1 MKPDQLDLFPQTK
14 EAFDLP
20 DAEIEYF
27 PGLFSVERADA
38 LLESLIDKI
47 EWVQN
52 KIRFYGKESLVPRLE
67 AWYGDAGKSYTYS
80 GIRMEPKLWIEELLE
95 IKKVI
100 EPIAETRFNSVLIN
114 FYRDGKDRVAWHSD
128 DESEE
133 HDENAFRVQVVL
145 LLIGCYFARS
155 GRDLDYLGRPEAG
168 LNEQDLANLGADE
181 EYQDI
186 LRAARFEKGLSE
198 ALDYLEKR
206 NLLFRSGAGR
216 YFLSSAGIYFLNQ
229 LVQEY
234 EQS

>member
-1 MKPDQLDLFPQTK
+1 
-14 EAFDLP
+14 
-20 DAEIEYF
+20 
-27 PGLFSVERADA
+27 
-38 LLESLIDKI
+38 
-47 EWVQN
+47 
-52 KIRFYGKESLVPRLE
+52 
-67 AWYGDAGKSYTYS
+67 
-80 GIRMEPKLWIEELLE
+80 
-95 IKKVI
+95 
-100 EPIAETRFNSVLIN
+100 
-114 FYRDGKDRVAWHSD
+114 
-128 DESEE
+128 
-133 HDENAFRVQVVL
+133 VVL
-145 LLIGCYFARS
+145 LLIGRYFARS

-216 YFLSSAGIYFLNQ
+216 YFLSSAGSYFLHQ

>member
-1 MKPDQLDLFPQTK
+1 MPDF
-14 EAFDLP
+14 
-20 DAEIEYF
+20 
-27 PGLFSVERADA
+27 
-38 LLESLIDKI
+38 
-47 EWVQN
+47 
-52 KIRFYGKESLVPRLE
+52 
-67 AWYGDAGKSYTYS
+67 
-80 GIRMEPKLWIEELLE
+80 
-95 IKKVI
+95 
-100 EPIAETRFNSVLIN
+100 AETRDSENNLNEPQTSSFDQILPAHSAAIYREFQAGRVIVRDVWDANRSELRANPLYNLLYNHLSHFRTFYEHLGSELVFNESGSFFFL
-114 FYRDGKDRVAWHSD
+114 KESSD

-145 LLIGCYFARS
+145 LLIGRYFARS

-168 LNEQDLANLGADE
+168 LNEQDLANLAADE

-206 NLLFRSGAGR
+206 NLVFRSGAGR
-216 YFLSSAGIYFLNQ
+216 YFLSSAGSYFLSQ